1 MLSAHSSLVALL
13 IILIRQHF
21 LVRVLHEVRLIVEI
35 VASGFEHLASLE
47 VLDENLAL
55 VGAPRCQNHILLI
68 IYVLVDRV
76 VEPA

>member
-1 MLSAHSSLVALL
+1 MSTDSSLVALL
-13 IILIRQHF
+13 IIFIRQHF
-21 LVRVLHEVRLIVEI
+21 LVRVLHEVRLSAKI
-35 VASGFEHLASLE
+35 VASGFEHLAALE

-55 VGAPRCQNHILLI
+55 VGAPRRQNHVLLK